1 MRLSPAK
8 IDYLAQKLLR
18 LMREHEGVSFNIDA
32 GELERII
39 AWEITEELRIE
50 DEIDDEV
57 NTLLDQYERQIA
69 HQDLDQVL
77 LRRKL
82 KQELARKRGYTL

>member
-18 LMREHEGVSFNIDA
+18 LMREHEAVSFNIDA
-32 GELERII
+32 DELERII

-50 DEIDDEV
+50 DDIDDEV

>member
-1 MRLSPAK
+1 MRLSQHK
-8 IDYLAQKLLR
+8 IDYLAEKLLR
-18 LMREHEGVSFNIDA
+18 LMREHEGVAFNIEPA
-32 GELERII
+32 ELERII

-57 NTLLDQYERQIA
+57 STLLDQYERQIA
-69 HQDLDQVL
+69 HQDLDQML